1 MFVAGKKRKTPN
13 PHGQTAP
20 STRPRLSGASS
31 YTTAGSAET
40 AAKAQIDKWY
50 KLGVE
55 NTRERQYHVA
65 LDYYNRAI
73 AIALNESVR
82 NARLYEARA
91 KVLQKLGDLK
101 RAMSDA
107 KEAIVIDGSSIAG
120 FLCVSS
126 ILAVTGKLAD
136 ALEVINRGLRTI
148 DSQTAGYAQMVIHRE
163 SIKQQLDPSYVP
175 AANVQS
181 DPFQYLP
188 DDLAVLILKQ
198 LDVRMLAICRGVSRR
213 WMVLIDSAPVIWSN
227 PYIVDSTEDLLSQL
241 PAYTKPR
248 KLFPRQKFHV
258 PEQILRRIFTHSRGS
273 LTRMHFPGGVAATS
287 ATIDALLSCRRPCS
301 SCISIDKAAVISDKL
316 INRILNWGLTSH
328 ITEIRLPYRSSIGDE
343 AIHVIAGEVPGLRV
357 LDISGCTNIHMK
369 QFFKAWNSVLTEAHE
384 ATRLEA
390 LYMNDHPGIPE
401 LLVYSTKYRHFS
413 NLKLLHIA
421 IRDQHVLSLYNGL
434 GSLMNYLQRIPN
446 PQVPFPRL
454 IDLNIDG
461 VWDTA
466 VASQRFES
474 MHNALLICRCRL
486 LCSGLRRLSA
496 IGSTAVNAISLHES
510 LLTCFPALRQLHLT
524 RAMHLDNNM
533 LVSLMGTHQL
543 LPLVS
548 LDLSGCVALDGQA
561 LAMLVSRCTDL
572 VYVNL
577 SQTEANNAVIA
588 EFIRMLNTD
597 QSPGL
602 EVVALDTT
610 DITGAAIRDFASA
623 CAKRYCRIRN
633 SANRAWRLRLLDIDN
648 CSGIGSDAV
657 SIVRDLLSF
666 MQTRVLSAVPM

>member
-13 PHGQTAP
+13 PQGQAAP
-20 STRPRLSGASS
+20 SARPRLGGASS
-31 YTTAGSAET
+31 YVTASAEA
-40 AAKAQIDKWY
+40 AAKAKIDRWY

-55 NTRERQYHVA
+55 NTRERQYRVA

-73 AIALNESVR
+73 AMALNENVR
-82 NARLYEARA
+82 DARLYEARA

-107 KEAIVIDGSSIAG
+107 KEAIVIDGSSTFG
-120 FLCVSS
+120 FLCMSS
-126 ILAVTGKLAD
+126 ILAVTGKLPD
-136 ALEVINRGLRTI
+136 ALDVINRGLRTI

-175 AANVQS
+175 VANTQS
-181 DPFQYLP
+181 DPFQCLP
-188 DDLAVLILKQ
+188 EDLAVLILKQ
-198 LDVRMLAICRGVSRR
+198 LDVWMLARCRCVSRR
-213 WMVLIDSAPVIWSN
+213 WMAIIDSIPVIWSN
-227 PYIVDSTEDLLSQL
+227 PRFVDSTEDMLSQL
-241 PAYTKPR
+241 PTYTKSR
-248 KLFPRQKFHV
+248 KLFPRRKLHV

-273 LTRMHFPGGVAATS
+273 LTRIHFPEGAAATS

-301 SCISIDKAAVISDKL
+301 SCILIDRTASISDKL
-316 INRILNWGLTSH
+316 INRILNWGLASH
-328 ITEIRLPYRSSIGDE
+328 ITEIRLPYRDIIGDD
-343 AIHVIAGEVPGLRV
+343 AICVIAGEVPGLRV
-357 LDISGCTNIHMK
+357 LDISGCTNVHMK

-421 IRDQHVLSLYNGL
+421 IRDQQVLSLYSGL
-434 GSLMNYLQRIPN
+434 GSLMNYLQRISD

-454 IDLNIDG
+454 VDLNIDG
-461 VWDTA
+461 IWDTA
-466 VASQRFES
+466 VASRRFES
-474 MHNALLICRCRL
+474 MHNELLICRCRL
-486 LCSGLRRLSA
+486 LCSGLQRLSA
-496 IGSTAVNAISLHES
+496 IDSTAVNAISLHGS
-510 LLTCFPALRQLHLT
+510 LMTCFPTLRHLHLT
-524 RAMHLDNNM
+524 RAMQLDDNM
-533 LVSLMGTHQL
+533 LISLIGTNQL

-548 LDLSGCVALDGQA
+548 LDLNGCVALDGRA

-577 SQTEANNAVIA
+577 SQTAANNAVIA
-588 EFIRMLNTD
+588 EFIRMLNND

-602 EVVALDTT
+602 EFVALDTT

-623 CAKRYCRIRN
+623 CAKRYCRNRN

-648 CSGIGSDAV
+648 CSGVGSDAV
-657 SIVRDLLSF
+657 AIVRDLLSF
-666 MQTRVLSAVPM
+666 MQTHVLSAAPM